1 MNSVNIKIQKLIV
14 KSALP
19 KKAKFRLVIELD
31 AMITCL
37 EEPRL

>member
-14 KSALP
+14 KLTFS
-19 KKAKFRLVIELD
+19 KKAEFRLVIELD